1 MKSLLISLLL
11 VLGVF
16 PFGAHA
22 EQTPTFDSAYAL
34 YLKVAKDGDK
44 SSLTAANR
52 QFQALVDQNRADP
65 VALFYLGNTNTLKA
79 KYTWKVW
86 AKVSLLERGLQQMD
100 KAIAL
105 LKPEHANQRVG
116 GMPVDL
122 KLKASAGVAFT
133 KVPKFTNRF
142 DQGVLLI
149 NEVLNDERMAS
160 VQPQRKSYIYFH
172 AAKAAL
178 AEKQTDGAK
187 QLFQQV
193 VQMDPDSSYGKESQ
207 EGLDQL

>member
-1 MKSLLISLLL
+1 MKSLLISLLMA
-11 VLGVF
+11 LGVS
-16 PFGAHA
+16 PFVAHA
-22 EQTPTFDSAYAL
+22 EQAPTFDSAYAL

-44 SSLTAANR
+44 SSLTAANQ

-65 VALFYLGNTNTLKA
+65 VAMFYLGSTNTFKA

-100 KAIAL
+100 KALAL
-105 LKPEHANQRVG
+105 LKPEHANQSVG
-116 GMPVDL
+116 GIPVDL
-122 KLKASAGVAFT
+122 KLKAGAGVAFT
-133 KVPKFTNRF
+133 KVPRFTNRF

-149 NEVLNDERMAS
+149 NEALNDARMEGIHPER
-160 VQPQRKSYIYFH
+160 KCYIYFY

-178 AEKQTDGAK
+178 AEKQTDRAK

-193 VQMDPDSSYGKESQ
+193 VQMDPESSYGKESQ
-207 EGLDQL
+207 ENLDQL

>member
-11 VLGVF
+11 VLGVS
-16 PFGAHA
+16 PFVAHA
-22 EQTPTFDSAYAL
+22 EQAPTFDSAYAL
-34 YLKVAKDGDK
+34 YIKVAKDGDK
-44 SSLTAANR
+44 SSLKAANQ

-65 VALFYLGNTNTLKA
+65 VAMFYLGNTNTFKA

-105 LKPEHANQRVG
+105 LKPEHANQNVG

-149 NEVLNDERMAS
+149 SEVLNDERMDG
-160 VQPQRKSYIYFH
+160 VHPERKSYIYFY
-172 AAKAAL
+172 AANAAL
-178 AEKQTDGAK
+178 KEKQTDRAK
-187 QLFQQV
+187 QLYQQV
-193 VQMDPDSSYGKESQ
+193 VAMDPESRYGKESQ
-207 EGLDQL
+207 ESLAKL